1 MDVARPLTT
10 VGVHAV
16 NNNAAH
22 AIVSANRAFTRRY
35 PLSVPNRLLNFAVS
49 TGLQQE
55 D

>member
-1 MDVARPLTT
+1 MDAARPLTT
-10 VGVHAV
+10 VGVHPA

-22 AIVSANRAFTRRY
+22 ATVSANRAFTRLY
-35 PLSVPNRLLNFAVS
+35 PLSADQLLNFAGC

>member
-10 VGVHAV
+10 AGVHPAT
-16 NNNAAH
+16 NNAAH
-22 AIVSANRAFTRRY
+22 AIVSANRAFTRLY
-35 PLSVPNRLLNFAVS
+35 PLSVPNQLLNFAGC